1 MEATHACKVLRMRA
15 VLVRFRLGIH
25 TGRVHCMYC
34 ITNIVGAE
42 ATSKEDRYADQFN
55 NAPADAPVMCH
66 AKRPNLSVQG
76 TITIE
81 QEVIS

>member
-1 MEATHACKVLRMRA
+1 
-15 VLVRFRLGIH
+15 
-25 TGRVHCMYC
+25 MYC

-42 ATSKEDRYADQFN
+42 AASKEDRYADQFH
-55 NAPADAPVMCH
+55 NAPADAPVMGH
-66 AKRPNLSVQG
+66 AKRPNLLVQG